1 MKKKIQTTF
10 FVLTFLAVSDRL
22 GWATDLYQYPEIE
35 PYFSSGV
42 GYSFFDLDGSTRA
55 GEFLYLHDSPW
66 LAAKYVSFPFPS
78 RIHLEAEVLNEN
90 DYIGDFRYSYK
101 DLVQIRLQP
110 RKLFH
115 NLENTVLRDF
125 SDASPSIYRQDIGVD
140 YDIEAEINK
149 YNFRLKTPEFP
160 LHLYAEIN
168 TFNEK
173 GAEQQLYLGG
183 DGYFTDPERVSKS
196 REIDQETKEYIIG
209 TNSHLGPIEIDLSN
223 SSRSFTPGA
232 DKALVDHFDFSSQR
246 PEGDYTHNVLP
257 ELKATTNTVKVHT
270 NLTGEVVASAT
281 FSNTKKENDTSGIK
295 AGMWLGNGEVVWM
308 PHPKLTFSAKY
319 RHQDTNVDGPE
330 AILPYL
336 IDVRHSVE
344 PTIDRLTTALRY
356 RPFSGLNIKAEYTR
370 KSKEISDENAQDWHL
385 PTETINNIYQ
395 IGLYGRAFKKVKV
408 TARYIHTDTDHD
420 SEGPM
425 VNIEPERSDQGIL
438 SLTWMPATWVIG
450 IFSADVT
457 SLTTDNLQILDY
469 SGQTV
474 GEASN
479 ADSLNQRLMESLTF
493 SLTEKLSLTESYTYM
508 KSKVNQ
514 DLVYQAFPPG
524 STPFVDQN
532 VLNENEAQ
540 SLSLTT
546 TYLASKKLTLS
557 ALFDYTISEGGFYP
571 STTEAL
577 TPESIAIFSKSHMK
591 EMAYGAE
598 GRYEFDNGLG
608 LDLRCRYAKFE
619 DESFD
624 SPETGNYFTTLLL
637 ISKKW

>member
-10 FVLTFLAVSDRL
+10 FVLTLLAISDRP

-78 RIHLEAEVLNEN
+78 RLHLEAEVLNEN

-101 DLVQIRLQP
+101 DLVQIRMQP

-125 SDASPSIYRQDIGVD
+125 DSATSPSIGRQDIGVD

-149 YNFRLKTPEFP
+149 YYLRLKTPDFP
-160 LHLYAEIN
+160 LHLYAEIS

-173 GAEQQLYLGG
+173 GAEQQLFLGG
-183 DGYFTDPERVSKS
+183 DGWFTNPVRVSES

-209 TNSHLGPIEIDLSN
+209 TNSHLGLIEIDLSN
-223 SSRSFTPGA
+223 SSRTFTPGA
-232 DKALVDHFDFSSQR
+232 DKALVNY
-246 PEGDYTHNVLP
+246 YTHSVMP
-257 ELKATTNTVKVHT
+257 ELKATTNTAKVHT
-270 NLTGEVVASAT
+270 NLTGAVVASAT
-281 FSNTKKENDTSGIK
+281 FSHTNKKNDTSGIE
-295 AGMWLGNGEVVWM
+295 ADMWLGNGEVVWM

-319 RHQDTNVDGPE
+319 RHQDTDVDGPE
-330 AILPYL
+330 AIFSTNPFITSL
-336 IDVRHSVE
+336 IDVKPSVE
-344 PTIDRLTTALRY
+344 PTIGRLITALRY

-370 KSKEISDENAQDWHL
+370 KSKKISDENAQDWHL
-385 PTETINNIYQ
+385 PKETINNIYQ

-425 VNIEPERSDQGIL
+425 VNIDPERSDQGIL
-438 SLTWMPATWVIG
+438 SLTWMPATWVTG

-457 SLTTDNLQILDY
+457 KQTTDDLQILDY
-469 SGQTV
+469 NSGQTV

-479 ADSLNQRLMESLTF
+479 ADTLNQRLMESLTF

-514 DLVYQAFPPG
+514 DLVYQAFPTG

-546 TYLASKKLTLS
+546 TYLASKKFTFS
-557 ALFDYTISEGGFYP
+557 ALFDYTTSKGGFYP